1 MRFLKTYSEFVNE
14 TITNSKA
21 INEAAPYTVDKYI
34 KDSSGDEDWIGYA
47 NKIVSYMKLPAN
59 KIVWVTSDDDEDKKF
74 EQVQAYWTDEADY
87 ENFTKEIMGSESRSS
102 FFYFA
107 ENVPMFQ
114 YEEQG
119 IEAFMLPLDLYKT
132 LGED

>member
-1 MRFLKTYSEFVNE
+1 MSKLLTYEEFLNE
-14 TITNSKA
+14 SKKL
-21 INEAAPYTVDKYI
+21 NEAAPYTVDKYI
-34 KDSSGDEDWIGYA
+34 KDSDGDEDWIGYA

-74 EQVQAYWTDEADY
+74 EQVQAYWNDEADY
-87 ENFTKEIMGSESRSS
+87 ENFTKEITGSESRSS
-102 FFYFA
+102 AFYFA
-107 ENVPMFQ
+107 ENVPMCQ

-132 LGED
+132 LGKD